1 LVAVAVVRLAELPDV
16 LTVTEA
22 AEFLRLGRNSVYQAI
37 QRKELPSVRVGRRVL
52 IPKESLERFLAA
64 PSERT

>member
-1 LVAVAVVRLAELPDV
+1 MAVVRLAELPDV